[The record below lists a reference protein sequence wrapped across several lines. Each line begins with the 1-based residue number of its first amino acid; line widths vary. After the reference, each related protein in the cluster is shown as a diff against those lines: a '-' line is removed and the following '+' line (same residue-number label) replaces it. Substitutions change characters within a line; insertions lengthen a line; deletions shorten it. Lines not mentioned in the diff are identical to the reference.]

1 MSQSGA
7 FLTTSESLIFQL
19 LKDASHPKFKDA
31 QKLIRNPTVG
41 SGLLEIWY
49 TMTSLK
55 Q

>member
-1 MSQSGA
+1 
-7 FLTTSESLIFQL
+7 